1 MQHPSRWLS
10 MVPDWQQQWGS
21 LHHSQELLPGCVPW
35 KLSGAGTRN
44 SALSRCGHHRIF
56 LFFLQP
62 SCEGS
67 ELWPSAATWDLVL
80 CSVLSLEVFLM
91 RKDDELVKCSRG
103 FYPDGYQQGR
113 SCNNLLRTSLP
124 VPEACGKKRRWQ
136 STRET
141 LCILPPYTY
150 LFSQI
155 TTSKIQHIAE
165 ARVGPASRNL
175 ERERGGT
182 VFVCTCVLP
191 ESR

>member
-1 MQHPSRWLS
+1 MAFHGARLAAAVGLVASQPGAAAWLCA
-10 MVPDWQQQWGS
+10 VEAFWCWDK
-21 LHHSQELLPGCVPW
+21 ELSSVTLWPPP
-35 KLSGAGTRN
+35 
-44 SALSRCGHHRIF
+44 HF
-56 LFFLQP
+56 PFFLQP